1 MFRFVLAVTAAV
13 IAVSA
18 QAAADWELAS
28 TASNGMRT
36 YIDISTIT
44 AEDDSRNTWEKQT
57 YVKPERDGTS
67 YTVNHVRYDCSN
79 RTYTIL
85 SYIKYRATG
94 EIVDSYQI
102 PSYRLESNDIAP
114 DTVAEKLLTTV
125 CN

>member
-28 TASNGMRT
+28 IASNGMRT

-67 YTVNHVRYDCSN
+67 YTVNRTVRLLKSYLHNPQLYQISSN
-79 RTYTIL
+79 RGDRRFV
-85 SYIKYRATG
+85 S
-94 EIVDSYQI
+94 DS
-102 PSYRLESNDIAP
+102 
-114 DTVAEKLLTTV
+114 KL
-125 CN
+125 